1 VLAVEVSL
9 MVNPDD
15 NEKVDVYLQD
25 VETKTMTLFAT
36 ISGIEVERNYPLEF
50 VNDNLYYIK
59 RTEKVMNCLFYHLL

>member
-1 VLAVEVSL
+1 M

-25 VETKTMTLFAT
+25 VETKAMTWFAT
-36 ISGIEVERNYPLEF
+36 ISVIEVERNYPLEF

-59 RTEKVMNCLFYHLL
+59 RTE